1 MHGLWIVME
10 ILVKLPGL
18 ASWLLSLTTLYNSS
32 DAIVFDSVD
41 QKVTVLGSFEATLIK
56 KIIISEDGR
65 INLLKG

>member
-41 QKVTVLGSFEATLIK
+41 QKVTVLGSFEAT

>member
-1 MHGLWIVME
+1 ME

-41 QKVTVLGSFEATLIK
+41 QKVTVLGSFEAT